1 MNAFFI
7 FSNESAKHSFCDTIR
22 TNLLFIYQQ
31 YNILF
36 CKESRKDSV
45 ENMIFPRSIC
55 SGIVQYR
62 NKFKKGR
69 TFKGLFLV
77 FCGGTWYDK
86 NSI

>member
-1 MNAFFI
+1 M
-7 FSNESAKHSFCDTIR
+7 FCDTIR

-36 CKESRKDSV
+36 CKESRK
-45 ENMIFPRSIC
+45 
-55 SGIVQYR
+55 
-62 NKFKKGR
+62 FKKER

-86 NSI
+86 KVFDALISEDSVLR